1 MCQYTEYTKN
11 AQQIHR
17 NTQNNLNRT
26 IFSLSFYP
34 LTSLATNFH
43 IIYKTNMNLFLF
55 APIVHKKY
63 SFQEEQC
70 FYAPLPSKGVW
81 PDCYEYKCIFLKAD
95 FLFSIRR
102 ISFYAS
108 ITDSPAH
115 TVPHVKSHCTAC
127 ILLQKKDSTFQIR
140 PNYYNS
146 DNLFQ

>member
-115 TVPHVKSHCTAC
+115 TVPHVKSHCAAC
-127 ILLQKKDSTFQIR
+127 IPQQRMCPCRSNPRWNPCIR
-140 PNYYNS
+140 HQYN
-146 DNLFQ
+146 